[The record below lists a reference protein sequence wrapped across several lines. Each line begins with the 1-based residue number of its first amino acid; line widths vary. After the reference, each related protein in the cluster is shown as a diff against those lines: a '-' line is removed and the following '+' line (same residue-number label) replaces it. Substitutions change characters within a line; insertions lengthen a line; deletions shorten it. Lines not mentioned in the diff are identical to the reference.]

1 MLDRVLAALP
11 KGGTLTQAQWGARH
25 RLLIVILA
33 IHIGAL
39 TVLGL
44 IVGEAPNHLVVELL
58 PILGALALAAKRTLS
73 QTFRSVMV
81 AAGLLVCSALLIHL
95 VNGTTE
101 AHFHFF
107 VVLPL
112 IVLYQRWAPL
122 LTALGFV
129 VVHHLAMALISP
141 ALLFDTA
148 IAIANPLWFVVI
160 HAVFVVL
167 ALAVLVAFW
176 KLAEDAVL
184 ATDEVNRLRAI
195 EVERKLAARYEV
207 QERTSERIGSL
218 ADATHR
224 SEQLAVAMS
233 QAVTQL
239 AEVASQ
245 VSVEAGASAEVA
257 NRSTEVTDRGVEMAD
272 RLRASTDEIGTI
284 VDFIEDVAARTNLL
298 ALNATIEAARAGEAG
313 KGFAVVA
320 GEVKELA
327 RQTESAT
334 SDISSRMDRIVSDA
348 RDAGEVLGELR
359 TILGDIA
366 ERQQNIDL
374 AVSEQVEGARRVES
388 DSGEVTRTV
397 QSITEDVSA
406 LTQLVQG
413 DDEASRPGPA
423 ELAPNDFGL
432 TGAGL
437 VDESMTGPAST
448 DQAQGSPHQ
457 FAGAR

>member
-1 MLDRVLAALP
+1 MLDRVLGALP
-11 KGGTLTQAQWGARH
+11 KGGTLTSEQWAARH
-25 RLLIVILA
+25 RLLMVVLA
-33 IHIGAL
+33 IHVGAL
-39 TVLGL
+39 ALLGL
-44 IVGEAPNHLVVELL
+44 IVGEAPSHLVVELL
-58 PILGALALAAKRTLS
+58 PIVGALALAAKRSFS

-129 VVHHLAMALISP
+129 VAHHLAMALISP
-141 ALLFDTA
+141 ELLFDTA
-148 IAIANPLWFVVI
+148 VAIANPLWFVVI
-160 HAVFVVL
+160 HAVFVLL

-184 ATDEVNRLRAI
+184 ATDEVNRLRAT
-195 EVERKLAARYEV
+195 EVERKLAARSAV
-207 QERTSERIGSL
+207 QQRTSERITSL

-224 SEQLAVAMS
+224 SEELAVAMS
-233 QAVTQL
+233 QAVSQL

-257 NRSTEVTDRGVEMAD
+257 HRSTEVTDRGVEMAD
-272 RLRASTDEIGTI
+272 RLRASTDEIGTM
-284 VDFIEDVAARTNLL
+284 VTFIEDVAARTNLL

-334 SDISSRMDRIVSDA
+334 SDISSRMDRIVTDA

-374 AVSEQVEGARRVES
+374 AVSEQVEAARRVES

-397 QSITEDVSA
+397 QNITEDVSA

-413 DDEASRPGPA
+413 DDEVARPDGA
-423 ELAPNDFGL
+423 EPSLNDFGL
-432 TGAGL
+432 SEARLVDGSTVDPASAEHGWGDTPQLTGA
-437 VDESMTGPAST
+437 
-448 DQAQGSPHQ
+448 
-457 FAGAR
+457 R